1 MSDRG
6 AGSTFLVLAGAVAVV
21 STASILI
28 RYAQAE
34 GASSLAIAAG
44 RLTIAAA
51 VLAPFALPKLRQD
64 LRGLSPRPLLL
75 CMASGLLLA
84 VHFWTWIASLEYTSV
99 ASSTVLVTT
108 NPLWVALASAWLL
121 RERPAVATLAG
132 IALTVAGSAAIF
144 ASDTSAPASAAS
156 PLLGNTLALVG
167 AVAASGYLLIGRA
180 LRAAVGFS
188 TYVWTAYAT
197 AAVFLCLALIAR
209 GGATAQLSGVAWAFI
224 AALAL
229 GPQVI
234 GHTAFNWAL
243 RRLSA
248 TFVAVAILGEP
259 VGSALLAYVLFG
271 ETFEPLQLAGFLL
284 LLVGIFAAARAEHG
298 RRERKS

>member
-1 MSDRG
+1 VARG
-6 AGSTFLVLAGAVAVV
+6 AAPTFLVLGGAVAVV
-21 STASILI
+21 CTASILI

-44 RLTIAAA
+44 RLGIAAA
-51 VLAPFALPKLRQD
+51 VLAPFALPKL
-64 LRGLSPRPLLL
+64 LREWPALSLRSFSL
-75 CMASGLLLA
+75 CAASGLFLA
-84 VHFWTWIASLEYTSV
+84 AHFWTWIASLEYTSV

-121 RERPAVATLAG
+121 RERPTMATLAG

-144 ASDTSAPASAAS
+144 ASDTGDARAGAAPVLGNSLA
-156 PLLGNTLALVG
+156 LLGAI
-167 AVAASGYLLIGRA
+167 AASGYLLIGRS
-180 LRAAVGFS
+180 LRATVS
-188 TYVWTAYAT
+188 LTSYVWLAYAA
-197 AAVFLCLALIAR
+197 AAVALWVALLVR
-209 GGATAQLSGVAWAFI
+209 EGPGAPASAAAWWFI

-229 GPQVI
+229 GPQLL

-259 VGSALLAYVLFG
+259 VGSALLAWMLLDERFAA
-271 ETFEPLQLAGFLL
+271 LQLAGFVLL
-284 LLVGIFAAARAEHG
+284 LCGIFVAARGE
-298 RRERKS
+298 KPV

>member
-44 RLTIAAA
+44 RLGIAAA
-51 VLAPFALPKLRQD
+51 VLAPLALPRLRQD
-64 LRGLSPRPLLL
+64 LGALSARPLLL

-84 VHFWTWIASLEYTSV
+84 IHFWTWIASLEYTSV

-121 RERPAVATLAG
+121 RERPGAATLAG

-144 ASDTSAPASAAS
+144 ASDASAAAAAAS

-197 AAVFLCLALIAR
+197 AAALLWLALLAQ
-209 GGATAQLSGVAWAFI
+209 GGEPMQLSGAAWGLI

-234 GHTAFNWAL
+234 GHTALNWAL

-248 TFVAVAILGEP
+248 TFVAIAILGEP
-259 VGSALLAYVLFG
+259 VGSALLAYVVFG
-271 ETFEPLQLAGFLL
+271 ETFESLQLAGFVLL
-284 LLVGIFAAARAEHG
+284 LAGIFAAARAEYAS
-298 RRERKS
+298 RERES